1 MWLQRRHSDSGR
13 TKKTISSSRA
23 AISYIVTSNRVHLMV
38 SDVPFQCISITVCC
52 IMTHLMFYI
61 NWITVNEIIGEYFD
75 RDLVYWNV
83 WQQFDS
89 IRIERIPIIA
99 YKDSLPTRTLL
110 LLLWYKYILI
120 LSFVFFQKL

>member
-1 MWLQRRHSDSGR
+1 M
-13 TKKTISSSRA
+13 
-23 AISYIVTSNRVHLMV
+23 
-38 SDVPFQCISITVCC
+38 
-52 IMTHLMFYI
+52 
-61 NWITVNEIIGEYFD
+61 NEIIGEYFD

-110 LLLWYKYILI
+110 LLLWYKYILL